1 MDIPT
6 TQLKKRGSGKLRL
19 YIGLILTPKFLSMI
33 LQRLVEH
40 TKWLG
45 GRKQLTPGYVVLKE

>member
-6 TQLKKRGSGKLRL
+6 IQLKKRGSGKLRL
-19 YIGLILTPKFLSMI
+19 IGLILTPKILSII